1 MTLKFLK
8 SALLES
14 DWIHD
19 NRKEVAFIGRSN
31 VGKSSLINALFNS
44 NIVKTSS
51 TPGRTQMINFFD
63 TDKNFRII
71 DLPGYGYS
79 KIKLD
84 DVIKINKNINQY
96 LNERVNLKLIVLVLD
111 INVITN
117 KDQIMIDELIKLN
130 KPFIIALNKTDKLNK
145 SYFDNN
151 KHKIAQYLDVDET
164 YLIPV
169 SAKNKNNLNKIVTFL
184 NNLKD

>member
-1 MTLKFLK
+1 MNLKFLK
-8 SALLES
+8 SALKES

-19 NRKEVAFIGRSN
+19 QRKEIAFIGRSN
-31 VGKSSLINALFNS
+31 VGKSSLINALFNT

-63 TDKNFRII
+63 TNKNFRII

-79 KIKLD
+79 KIKLE
-84 DVIKINKNINQY
+84 DVIKINEYINHY
-96 LNERVNLKLIVLVLD
+96 LNHRDNLKLIVLVLD

-117 KDQIMIDELIKLN
+117 KDQDMINELIKLN
-130 KPFIIALNKTDKLNK
+130 KDFIIVLNKTDKLNK

-151 KHKIAQYLDVDET
+151 KHKIAQYLSVNSEH
-164 YLIPV
+164 LIPV
-169 SAKNKNNLNKIVTFL
+169 SAKNKNNLNKIVTFF
-184 NNLKD
+184 NNLKN